1 MDDFKDIQSCRY
13 EISESNDGE
22 MTIYLQG
29 SIDSTNASQM
39 IEMFGS
45 LIKDRRPVSL
55 TVDLKKVIYLD
66 DFGALVLVELRD
78 MMTAATGQF
87 NLKNAREEV
96 LFILNSGALAE
107 TPPLIKIR
115 PPSMFIRFGD
125 AILQFAADVK
135 YQISF
140 VGSICLAFAYS
151 FLHPKTLRMD
161 DTFLYMQKTG
171 VDAVPIVGMISFMMG
186 LIMAFMSSIQL
197 QMFGANIYVASLV
210 SLAMTR
216 ELGPIMTAIVVAGRS
231 GSSFASEIGT
241 MKISEEVDA
250 LFTMGFDPT
259 RYLVV
264 PKIMASVIVVPI
276 LTLFSD
282 VFAILGGLAV
292 GVFMLDL
299 TANAYLLQTFKTLS
313 LFDIF
318 LGIFKSSV
326 FALLISWIGCLRGF
340 RVKGGGAAS
349 VGQATTSAVVSSI
362 FLIIAFDS
370 IFAVILRYLS

>member
-1 MDDFKDIQSCRY
+1 MDDFNDIQSCQY
-13 EISESNDGE
+13 EISESDTGE
-22 MTIYLQG
+22 ITFFLQG
-29 SIDSTNASQM
+29 RIDSNNASQL
-39 IEMFGS
+39 IELFGS
-45 LIKDRRPVSL
+45 LIRDRKPVSL
-55 TVDLKKVIYLD
+55 TIDLNKVTYLD
-66 DFGALVLVELRD
+66 DFGALVLVELKD
-78 MMTAATGQF
+78 MMIAANGQF

-96 LFILNSGALAE
+96 LFILNSGGLAE
-107 TPPLIKIR
+107 TPQLIKVR

-125 AILQFAADVK
+125 GILKLMSEVK

-140 VGSICLAFAYS
+140 VGSVCLAFVYS
-151 FLHPKTLRMD
+151 LLHPKSLRID

-264 PKIMASVIVVPI
+264 PKIMASVFVVPI

-282 VFAILGGLAV
+282 IFAILGGLTV
-292 GVFMLDL
+292 GVFMLD
-299 TANAYLLQTFKTLS
+299 S
-313 LFDIF
+313 CD
-318 LGIFKSSV
+318 
-326 FALLISWIGCLRGF
+326 
-340 RVKGGGAAS
+340 
-349 VGQATTSAVVSSI
+349 
-362 FLIIAFDS
+362 
-370 IFAVILRYLS
+370 